1 MQHDD
6 TVVALLSVLK
16 YYRYPEFPG
25 VQPQYST
32 SVVLELHEQTPEN
45 FVVKIFLRNVTNST
59 DLHLYP
65 IPIQGKAF
73 DNWLKKLVEKNAG
86 FGWKMIQSI
95 VNEATA
101 YKFFNWK
108 MLFILKGIY
117 NLIMSFTS
125 TLQ

>member
-65 IPIQGKAF
+65 IPIQGKAY
-73 DNWLKKLVEKNAG
+73 DNWLKKFVKKKCRVWLKND
-86 FGWKMIQSI
+86 SI
-95 VNEATA
+95 
-101 YKFFNWK
+101 
-108 MLFILKGIY
+108 
-117 NLIMSFTS
+117 NLERSHCI
-125 TLQ
+125 

>member
-1 MQHDD
+1 M
-6 TVVALLSVLK
+6 LLSVLK

-65 IPIQGKAF
+65 IPIQGKAY
-73 DNWLKKLVEKNAG
+73 DNWLKKFVKKNAE
-86 FGWKMIQSI
+86 FGWNMIQSI
-95 VNEATA
+95 LNEATA

-108 MLFILKGIY
+108 MLFILKRIY

>member
-6 TVVALLSVLK
+6 TVVALLSALK

-45 FVVKIFLRNVTNST
+45 FIVKIFLRNVTNST

-73 DNWLKKLVEKNAG
+73 DNWLKKLVEKKCRVWLKND
-86 FGWKMIQSI
+86 SI
-95 VNEATA
+95 NCERSHC
-101 YKFFNWK
+101 
-108 MLFILKGIY
+108 I
-117 NLIMSFTS
+117 
-125 TLQ
+125 

>member
-1 MQHDD
+1 MIHMINYFYSSICTFFLMQHDD
-6 TVVALLSVLK
+6 TVVALLSALK

-59 DLHLYP
+59 DLRLYP

-73 DNWLKKLVEKNAG
+73 DNWLKRCRVWLENDSSILNKLSHC
-86 FGWKMIQSI
+86 M
-95 VNEATA
+95 
-101 YKFFNWK
+101 
-108 MLFILKGIY
+108 
-117 NLIMSFTS
+117 
-125 TLQ
+125 